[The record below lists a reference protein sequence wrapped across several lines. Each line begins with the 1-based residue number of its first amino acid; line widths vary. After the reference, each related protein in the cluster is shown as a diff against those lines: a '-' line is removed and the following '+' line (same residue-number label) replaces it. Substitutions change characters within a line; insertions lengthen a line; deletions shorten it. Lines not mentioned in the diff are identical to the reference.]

1 MKIKEWLKQ
10 HGKNGRKGYLAGGA
24 VCLAGAALVLALSLG
39 VGARAE
45 ELDLGEAGKLDFE
58 FVNGD
63 SGKIY
68 LIKKAEELR
77 ALGNATEGTEGKT
90 FRLEKDLTVDIRA
103 AAGGTFEGTLDGNG
117 HVITVETLQINDSTG
132 TGTVEDRNNG
142 KINNTDPVSRGAL
155 FGTVSGTV
163 ENLIVDVED
172 ADAAYTRTSYAGV
185 KKGTE
190 TKQNTPSQPG
200 VEIGK
205 RTVSELS
212 TGEDLTAYNTIN
224 AYTVVWLNNELK
236 EVPES
241 TPGATP
247 YKRYQSDA
255 MKSTVT
261 DYTPDVA
268 GNTDAFG
275 ILCGT
280 LTAEGKLNRIVLDG
294 DEVTVRQE
302 GAVHPEQISENQ
314 VTPCYYY
321 YTIGKM
327 DKVEAVELGAAAV
340 SLDLP
345 VQQTQTTQPASNA
358 AVGQVLSLSVSAP
371 DQVAYKDGGSYTIT
385 YHIKVAAVK
394 EGDRLSSVTL
404 TAPEAGSWGGDAA
417 GSNVSTVS
425 LTDVDTAGKTVT
437 YTYSGTAASETNIS
451 KTFRAAVSVGSPAQ
465 TVVAEKSKT
474 TALKDGTGKKTAPE
488 KVENPGIAEG
498 ALTLTAAAAQK
509 ESASLLTAVFT
520 VTLENTRNA
529 ALSDVEI
536 TYPWNITPKEL
547 DGGTKKPSSYIISFD
562 TLQAGES
569 KTLTFEKIGT
579 NNSQCSASFSG
590 SAQADGQT
598 ITTGAASVSVT
609 LKNATEGGTGT
620 TEGNTESGQT
630 LQAGT
635 SATVKSGEVA
645 QGKLTMSVSA
655 PKKTDTTPSGAKV
668 TYTLEIQVPTEGYT
682 FVEAKE
688 ESSDW
693 GGAAVSTG
701 TGTVKRRK
709 VNGTGQQTVTVSYP
723 VNGNTTNAHEG
734 TFRVYTCST
743 NDADGAKTYVSPWST
758 LTVGLFQSQSEW
770 SNPAAINAEITAD
783 KISMTV
789 SAPGVEAAD
798 DSGKVT
804 VPYTI
809 ALTNLEAGKKVTLQ
823 ASEAGKWGTTAGQV
837 TQDETSYK
845 VTADSSGNATAYF
858 VYSGTG
864 YSSAQNALTLTFTAS
879 RTLSDQAVC
888 AAQTSIT
895 TDVIG
900 KDSASPQKTATSG
913 NLGVTLAVKDNA
925 KYIPETGAVTY
936 TATLENK
943 GEQMLYIDVDASG
956 LKDWQLKGSWA
967 VGSYT
972 INAGSKKG
980 TTYNTQLLAAHQS
993 ITFEKTVSAPQMSSA
1008 EESLSIKAIEITTTK
1023 ITTYAYRGQKEASNQ
1038 SGTSKTT
1045 NGAIYAAQNLTAGT
1059 LVGKNEGS
1067 ITESRQ
1073 SLDIRGVFG
1082 NVGNK
1087 ANLILGGVT
1096 GENQKSVTDL
1106 YMNGSLTAPVATA
1119 SRTVTSG
1126 LVSGSGSGSLTNAI
1140 VSTASETNELGGTG
1154 TFSEVK
1160 VGPDAKP
1167 TTEQNVLWGKW
1178 KTFTHYTA
1186 KNNPETLFDLSWLVR
1201 DEDGTFTYASPQNQQ
1216 IRITAEK
1223 NPSRPL
1229 TWQIVYQAR
1238 KSLGDAQ
1245 YEAYYTKSSGTEGII
1260 DLGQSGYYQRQS
1272 VYATDGYYHYVENAG
1287 DTVIT
1292 QYPYLTKN
1300 TQPQFYEDNKA
1311 WSVKR
1316 ESGSLTDYIVLKLQ
1330 DTNGITVS
1338 DIKLCYDTTGN
1349 PNAEDWKQVTPRN
1362 GEALMD
1368 FESAEATVKAI
1379 PLVGKDST
1387 IYEEMTSRKFNS
1399 ADREALPNPAV
1410 KSSDYYDADG
1420 KALTEPFTS
1429 GSTHL
1434 TGGSLLLEDTLADGS
1449 YSYLLSG
1456 TELGTDATWTT
1467 VSENLNYTKD
1477 VEKLSGA
1484 WEPLKTGN
1492 QIPLPDTVG
1501 IRHLYI
1507 KIEKENYP
1515 TTVYAYGTLT
1525 LERADIAKPVIYY
1538 NYANGTGTVN
1548 STGRVMAGD
1557 LLDFETTGAPNGTIQ
1572 YYLSRKPLTSAEIR
1586 DGDWKS
1592 YTQGSPVAL
1601 TNDANWATC
1610 YIYVR
1615 MKLANGKHYSA
1626 MEEHIYDF
1634 VSQKGTP
1641 VASPRTAEIAS
1652 AADAASA
1659 AEIESGT
1666 TIALS
1671 GQSGAR
1677 ILYLMGD
1684 ELDTVKFAVTRC
1696 TGDTKALQ
1704 EGENGYYQAGGRW
1717 YHVENQ
1723 AAALYDDT
1731 ARPAFYNTSDDTVMQ
1746 YIGVVI
1752 LGEDLDPGEVKVFGY
1767 KVKSAE
1773 QVAAPESA
1781 LVTQSLPNGQN
1792 VETAVVEKGT
1802 YISFRS
1808 QTSGAQLY
1816 YVLKN
1821 GEVSE
1826 SVDETTGIDEATGTR
1841 KYNSKTGILVD
1852 GDYGSQFYVSIR
1864 AVKAGMKSSETIC
1877 FVYRISDQKQAL
1889 PPTATPSTTQDSPT
1903 VVAPGDKILL
1913 SSATKGAFVYY
1924 TTDGSAP
1931 AVSWK
1936 EDGTLEVGAGT
1947 LRYDA
1952 GKGITMPVDGEGFF
1966 TVRAVSVAKEYKNS
1980 TEVVF
1985 IYAYPETVQS
1995 PYGNIPSGSVE
2006 IGTKI
2011 LLKNRTDG
2019 AVIHYTMSTDG
2030 GTPADPTVSSSVF
2043 DESQPIEVKGKVIVK
2058 AIAVKN
2064 SVKSEVVTLTY
2075 TANGQLGAP
2084 TASIESGAMVSR
2096 GTRLKLSAESG
2107 AAIYYTTDGSDPAA
2121 TGNAA
2126 VASGTEVI
2134 LDGTPGAQ
2142 ITVRAYAKMENKSS
2156 SETVTFTYQISKS
2169 AAGVTADVA
2178 SGTEVS
2184 GGSKVNLMTDVT
2196 DADIYYTTDGSSPVD
2211 HGIKGTVVTIEG
2223 EAGSTVTVK
2232 AVASI
2237 GGQAGTVST
2246 FIYRIKE
2253 RPTAPTAT
2261 PAGGKLTVAARVE
2274 LRSSAEK
2281 IYYTTDGSTPT
2292 KSSNLYSEPILINK
2306 TTTLK
2311 AIAVAADGEM
2321 SEIAS
2326 FYYSAAGRTATPEA
2340 SEESGATLEPGT
2352 VVYLTTGSK
2361 NAAIYYSTDG
2371 TDPTRDNLENLTLYT
2386 DEGIT
2391 IRRTVTIKAVA
2402 YDETMQLSKVGTFQY
2417 IVDTIPAVEQKKAE
2431 EERLAEESLHDT
2443 DASALAR
2450 ATDETESTGS
2460 RKVLQEKNCQ
2470 TLVSGTR
2477 DSIPDNT
2484 VLVTEKQE
2492 YAPEALKNVQQVFGG
2507 DSVIL
2512 ASYDMKLMQGEHEVQ
2527 PEGEV
2532 EIGIPIPTEYR
2543 NAAVT
2548 IVYISKDHTVT
2559 KQPTRREG
2567 GMAYADVSHF
2577 SNYALVGTELGD
2589 EDGFPIPWL
2598 QILEGAAAV
2607 VALAGLIYL
2616 VRKRR
2621 KDYPNE

>member
-45 ELDLGEAGKLDFE
+45 ELDLGGAEKINFAYTE
-58 FVNGD
+58 ENGTR
-63 SGKIY
+63 IY
-68 LIKKAEELR
+68 KVETADQLR
-77 ALGNATEGTEGKT
+77 DLGNATKGTQGKT
-90 FRLEKDLTVDIRA
+90 FRLENDLTVDIRA
-103 AAGGTFEGTLDGNG
+103 AAGGTFEGTFDGNG

-132 TGTVEDRNNG
+132 TGTEDERKAGTIPNSQA
-142 KINNTDPVSRGAL
+142 VAQGAL
-155 FGTVSGTV
+155 FGTVSGTI

-172 ADAAYTRTSYAGV
+172 SDAAYTRTSYAGV
-185 KKGTE
+185 EKGSE
-190 TKQNTPSQPG
+190 TKQNTASQPG

-224 AYTVVWLNNELK
+224 AYTEVWLNDQLE
-236 EVPES
+236 EVQEGS
-241 TPGATP
+241 GATK

-261 DYTPDVA
+261 DYTPVVA

-437 YTYSGTAASETNIS
+437 YTYSGTADSETNIR
-451 KTFRAAVSVGSPAQ
+451 KTFRATVSVGSLAQ
-465 TVVAEKSKT
+465 TVVAEESKT
-474 TALKDGTGKKTAPE
+474 TTLKDGTGKKATPE
-488 KVENPGIAEG
+488 TVENPEIAEG

-520 VTLENTRNA
+520 VTLENKQNA

-536 TYPWNITPKEL
+536 TYPWSITPKEL
-547 DGGTKKPSSYIISFD
+547 DGGTKKTSSYTISFN

-569 KTLTFEKIGT
+569 KTLTFEKTGT
-579 NNSQCSASFSG
+579 NNSLCSASFSG

-620 TEGNTESGQT
+620 TEGNMESGQT
-630 LQAGT
+630 LRAAA
-635 SATVKSGEVA
+635 SATVESGEVA

-770 SNPAAINAEITAD
+770 SDPAATNAEITAD
-783 KISMTV
+783 KISMTM

-804 VPYTI
+804 VPYTL
-809 ALTNLEAGKKVTLQ
+809 ALTNLEAGGKVTLQ
-823 ASEAGKWGTTAGQV
+823 ASEAGKWGSSAGQV
-837 TQDETSYK
+837 TQSKTSYT

-888 AAQTSIT
+888 AAQASIT
-895 TDVIG
+895 TEVIG

-913 NLGVTLAVKDNA
+913 NLGVTLAVKNNA
-925 KYIPETGAVTY
+925 KYIPETGTVTY

-943 GEQMLYIDVDASG
+943 GERMLYIDVDASG
-956 LKDWQLKGSWA
+956 LKNWKKMGSWA

-980 TTYNTQLLAAHQS
+980 TTYGTQLLAAHQS
-993 ITFEKTVSAPQMSSA
+993 ITFEKTVFAPQMSPA
-1008 EESLSIKAIEITTTK
+1008 EESLSIRATEITTTQ
-1023 ITTYAYRGQKEASNQ
+1023 ITTYAYYGQKEASAP

-1045 NGAIYAAQNLTAGT
+1045 NGSIYAAQNLTAGT

-1082 NVGNK
+1082 NVGNTAK
-1087 ANLILGGVT
+1087 LTLGGVT
-1096 GENQKSVTDL
+1096 GENQQSVADL
-1106 YMNGSLTAPVATA
+1106 YMNGSLTAPAATA
-1119 SRTVTSG
+1119 QRTVTSG

-1140 VSTASETNELGGTG
+1140 VSTASDTNELGVGTL
-1154 TFSEVK
+1154 SEVK
-1160 VGPDAKP
+1160 VGPNAQP
-1167 TTEQNVLWGKW
+1167 TTDQNALWKKW

-1186 KNNPETLFDLSWLVR
+1186 KNNQETLFDLSWLVR

-1216 IRITAEK
+1216 IRIGAKK

-1245 YEAYYTKSSGTEGII
+1245 YEAYYTKSSGTEGVI
-1260 DLGQSGYYQRQS
+1260 DLGQSGYYQRRS

-1292 QYPYLTKN
+1292 QYPYLTNN
-1300 TQPQFYEDNKA
+1300 TQKPKFYTDDKA
-1311 WSVKR
+1311 WYVKR

-1387 IYEEMTSRKFNS
+1387 IYEEMTSREFNS

-1420 KALTEPFTS
+1420 KALTETFTS

-1434 TGGSLLLEDTLADGS
+1434 TGGSLILENTLADGS
-1449 YSYLLSG
+1449 YSYLLSD
-1456 TELGTDATWTT
+1456 TELGTDASWTK

-1477 VEKLSGA
+1477 AEKLSGV

-1492 QIPLPDTVG
+1492 QIPLPDKAG

-1525 LERADIAKPVIYY
+1525 LEMADIAKPVIYY
-1538 NYANGTGTVN
+1538 NYVNGTGTVN

-1557 LLDFETTGAPNGTIQ
+1557 LLAFETAGAPNGTIQ
-1572 YYLSRKPLTSAEIR
+1572 YYLSRKPLTAAEIR

-1615 MKLANGKHYSA
+1615 MKLANGTHYSA

-1652 AADAASA
+1652 ASDAASA

-1684 ELDTVKFAVTRC
+1684 ELDTAKFAVTRY
-1696 TGDTKALQ
+1696 TGDTTALRGN
-1704 EGENGYYQAGGRW
+1704 GENGYYQAGGRW

-1773 QVAAPESA
+1773 QVAAPEAA

-1841 KYNSKTGILVD
+1841 KYNSKTGILVE

-1913 SSATKGAFVYY
+1913 SSATKGASVYY

-1931 AVSWK
+1931 AVSWR
-1936 EDGTLEVGAGT
+1936 ENGTLEVGAGT

-1952 GKGITMPVDGEGFF
+1952 GKGITMPVDGEGYF
-1966 TVRAVSVAKEYKNS
+1966 TVRAVSVAEEYKNS

-2030 GTPADPTVSSSVF
+2030 STPADPTVSSSVF

-2281 IYYTTDGSTPT
+2281 IYYTTDGSAPT

-2450 ATDETESTGS
+2450 TTDETESSGS

-2507 DSVIL
+2507 DYVIL
-2512 ASYDMKLMQGEHEVQ
+2512 ASYDMKLMQGEQEVQ